1 MNRSVT
7 LAVPRHDP
15 VGKTDVS
22 ALQRWMVA
30 ICAIRFDLQQGQ
42 VSCLERESTLPVSPL
57 KELKSVGSSK
67 VSCSASD
74 FDLSIYMFAVG

>member
-15 VGKTDVS
+15 IGKPDVS

-42 VSCLERESTLPVSPL
+42 VTCSEGPVFPL
-57 KELKSVGSSK
+57 KELRSVGSSI
-67 VSCSASD
+67 V
-74 FDLSIYMFAVG
+74 L